1 MTDRSTAVRLARL
14 GLPHARA
21 RAGAVLLPT
30 LGIACALA
38 GLGVW
43 LAPHAAGVLGPWIAI
58 VAVVAVAV
66 WGTRRAQRAT
76 TPPALGRRA
85 ETEAGARA
93 GSVVGLLA
101 PAPAG
106 GVSADLLALADAR
119 ALQAVERAAPAPRR
133 ALARGTRRGVLVAP
147 RPAAA
152 GGTVFRPPPP
162 GGGSPPP

>member
-21 RAGAVLLPT
+21 RAGAVLLAS
-30 LGIACALA
+30 LGIAGALA

-43 LAPHAAGVLGPWIAI
+43 LAPHVAGVLGAWIAL

-85 ETEAGARA
+85 ETEA
-93 GSVVGLLA
+93 
-101 PAPAG
+101 
-106 GVSADLLALADAR
+106 
-119 ALQAVERAAPAPRR
+119 
-133 ALARGTRRGVLVAP
+133 VA
-147 RPAAA
+147 RPARIPGLIAHAA
-152 GGTVFRPPPP
+152 TV
-162 GGGSPPP
+162 

>member
-21 RAGAVLLPT
+21 RAGAVLLAS
-30 LGIACALA
+30 LGIAGALA

-43 LAPHAAGVLGPWIAI
+43 LAPHVAGVLGAWIAI

-85 ETEAGARA
+85 GRWPTRARPCA
-93 GSVVGLLA
+93 SR
-101 PAPAG
+101 
-106 GVSADLLALADAR
+106 S
-119 ALQAVERAAPAPRR
+119 
-133 ALARGTRRGVLVAP
+133 VAP
-147 RPAAA
+147 PCGAATA
-152 GGTVFRPPPP
+152 SR
-162 GGGSPPP
+162 

>member
-21 RAGAVLLPT
+21 RAGAVLLAS

-106 GVSADLLALADAR
+106 GVWAGLLALADAR
-119 ALQAVERAAPAPRR
+119 ALQAVVRAPPARR
-133 ALARGTRRGVLVAP
+133 AGSTTG
-147 RPAAA
+147 A
-152 GGTVFRPPPP
+152 GRVVPHC
-162 GGGSPPP
+162 